1 MKMKHYYILPLLLL
15 WTSAIFANGI
25 KPGAQDVKVT
35 ATVSKNVVGTGEV
48 FEISFSVNGNIES
61 FNPPALNG
69 FQVVGGP
76 NQSSSYSS
84 INGNTTSS
92 MSVSYDLVAVKEG
105 EFVIGPAIV
114 GVNGKQIKSNAVKVK
129 VVKGR
134 AVPQGNQGNAAPQ
147 RDQVADGNSTDIS
160 KRLFL
165 RAIANK
171 TNVYIGEQFSVSYKL
186 YTNIDLVD
194 NALDKLPDFNGF
206 WSQEIKNNNPNVQ
219 WEIESYNGVKYHV
232 ATLKQIILFPERFGK
247 LTLDPLAMTF
257 VVRQAA
263 PSNDPIEQFFGGSYK
278 DTKYKIKSTP
288 ITINV
293 KPLPEAGKPEG
304 FNGAVGNFSIG
315 ANLDKTSVKANE
327 ALNYALKITG
337 SGNLKLLKAPELT
350 LPADIEKYDPKVNDN
365 INESMTGVSGS
376 REYSYLLIPRHEG
389 SYTIEP
395 LKFSYFNPSTGK
407 YVTLSTGSFA
417 VKVAKGDPGSNVTAY
432 AAGGQQ
438 DVKML
443 AKDIAY
449 IRTGNSGLTR
459 DGEGFYG
466 SALYY
471 VLLCTGP
478 VLFLAAFG
486 YRKWHREN
494 NRDIVKVRGRNANKV
509 AAKHLAN
516 AGKQL
521 LGGDKKAFY
530 EDVYRG
536 MYGYL
541 SDKLNISAAD
551 LNKDNIRDQLK
562 ARAVNESLID
572 QLTETLDLCEM
583 ARYAPITGISE
594 QEVFDKAKA
603 IINDIENN
611 A

>member
-1 MKMKHYYILPLLLL
+1 MKMKHYILSVLLL
-15 WTSAIFANGI
+15 WTSALFANGI
-25 KPGAQDVKVT
+25 KSGAQDVKVT
-35 ATVSKNVVGTGEV
+35 ASVSKSVVGTGEA

-84 INGNTTSS
+84 INGNTTAS
-92 MSVSYDLVAVKEG
+92 MSISYDLVGVKEG
-105 EFVIGPAIV
+105 EYIIGSALV
-114 GVNGKQIKSNAVKVK
+114 VVNGKQVKSNSVKIK
-129 VVKGR
+129 VVKGK
-134 AVPQGNQGNAAPQ
+134 AVPQGKQRNALPQG
-147 RDQVADGNSTDIS
+147 DKVAEGNSIDIS

-165 RAIANK
+165 RAVANK

-206 WSQEIKNNNPNVQ
+206 WSQEIKNNSQNVQ
-219 WEIESYNGVKYHV
+219 WEIETYNGEKYHV

-315 ANLDKTSVKANE
+315 ANLDKSSVKANE
-327 ALNYALKITG
+327 ALNYTLKITG

-350 LPADIEKYDPKVNDN
+350 LPADIEKYDPKVNDD
-365 INESMTGVSGS
+365 IKETMTGVSGS

-389 SYTIEP
+389 NYTIEP
-395 LKFSYFNPSTGK
+395 LKFSYFNPATGR
-407 YVTLSTGSFA
+407 YVSLTSGSFP

-432 AAGGQQ
+432 ATGGQQ
-438 DVKML
+438 DVKTL

-449 IRTGNSGLTR
+449 IKTGNPGLTK

-471 VLLCTGP
+471 MLLCTGP

-486 YRKWHREN
+486 YRKWYREN
-494 NRDIVKVRGRNANKV
+494 NRDVIKVKGRNANKI
-509 AAKHLAN
+509 AAKHLAS
-516 AGKQL
+516 AQKQL
-521 LGGDKKAFY
+521 ISGDKKAFY
-530 EDVYRG
+530 ENVYRG
-536 MYGYL
+536 LYGYL

-551 LNKDNIRDQLK
+551 LNKENIGEQLK
-562 ARAVNESLID
+562 LRTVNESIID
-572 QLTETLDLCEM
+572 QLTDTLDLCEM
-583 ARYAPITGISE
+583 ARYAPISGISE
-594 QEVFDKAKA
+594 QEVFDKAKT
-603 IINDIENN
+603 IINDIEDN

>member
-1 MKMKHYYILPLLLL
+1 MKHYILSVLLL
-15 WTSAIFANGI
+15 WTSTLFANGI

-35 ATVSKNVVGTGEV
+35 ATVSKSVVGTGEA

-84 INGNTTSS
+84 INGNTTAS
-92 MSVSYDLVAVKEG
+92 MSISYDLVGVKEG
-105 EFVIGPAIV
+105 EYIIGPALV
-114 GVNGKQIKSNAVKVK
+114 VVNGKQVKSNSVKIR
-129 VVKGR
+129 VVKGK
-134 AVPQGNQGNAAPQ
+134 AVPQGNQRNAAPQ
-147 RDQVADGNSTDIS
+147 GDKVAEGNSTDIS

-165 RAIANK
+165 RAVANK

-206 WSQEIKNNNPNVQ
+206 WSQEIKNNSQNVQ
-219 WEIESYNGVKYHV
+219 WEIESYNGEKYHV

-315 ANLDKTSVKANE
+315 ANLDKSSVKANE
-327 ALNYALKITG
+327 ALNYTLKITG

-350 LPADIEKYDPKVNDN
+350 LPADIEKYDPKVNDD
-365 INESMTGVSGS
+365 IKETMGGVSGS
-376 REYSYLLIPRHEG
+376 REYSFLLIPRHEG
-389 SYTIEP
+389 NYTIEP
-395 LKFSYFNPSTGK
+395 LKFSYFNPVTGR
-407 YVTLSTGSFA
+407 YVSLTSGSFP

-432 AAGGQQ
+432 ATGGQQ

-449 IRTGNSGLTR
+449 IKTGNPGLTK

-486 YRKWHREN
+486 YRKWYREN
-494 NRDIVKVRGRNANKV
+494 NSDVVKVKGRNANKI

-516 AGKQL
+516 AQKQL
-521 LGGDKKAFY
+521 ISGDKKVFY

-536 MYGYL
+536 LYGYL

-551 LNKDNIRDQLK
+551 LNKENIREQLK
-562 ARAVNESLID
+562 LKAVNESIID

-583 ARYAPITGISE
+583 ARYAPISGISE
-594 QEVFDKAKA
+594 QEVFDKAKT
-603 IINDIENN
+603 IINDIEDN

>member
-1 MKMKHYYILPLLLL
+1 MKHYILSVLLL
-15 WTSAIFANGI
+15 WTSALFANGI
-25 KPGAQDVKVT
+25 KSGAQDVKVT
-35 ATVSKNVVGTGEV
+35 ASVSKSVVGTGEA

-84 INGNTTSS
+84 INGNTTAS
-92 MSVSYDLVAVKEG
+92 MSISYDLVGVKEG
-105 EFVIGPAIV
+105 EYIIGPALV
-114 GVNGKQIKSNAVKVK
+114 VVNGKQVKSNSVKIK
-129 VVKGR
+129 VVKGK
-134 AVPQGNQGNAAPQ
+134 AVPQGNQRNAVPQ
-147 RDQVADGNSTDIS
+147 GDKVAEGNSIDIS

-165 RAIANK
+165 RAVANK

-206 WSQEIKNNNPNVQ
+206 WSQEIKNNSQNVQ
-219 WEIESYNGVKYHV
+219 WEIETYNGEKYHV

-315 ANLDKTSVKANE
+315 ANLDKSSVKANE
-327 ALNYALKITG
+327 ALNYTLKITG

-350 LPADIEKYDPKVNDN
+350 LPADIEKYDPKVNDD
-365 INESMTGVSGS
+365 IKETMTGVSGS

-389 SYTIEP
+389 NYTIEP
-395 LKFSYFNPSTGK
+395 LKFSYFNPATGR
-407 YVTLSTGSFA
+407 YVSLTSGSFP

-432 AAGGQQ
+432 ATGGQQ
-438 DVKML
+438 DVKTL

-449 IRTGNSGLTR
+449 IKTGNPGLTK

-471 VLLCTGP
+471 MLLCTGP

-486 YRKWHREN
+486 YRKWYREN
-494 NRDIVKVRGRNANKV
+494 NRDVIKAKGRNANKI
-509 AAKHLAN
+509 AAKHLAS
-516 AGKQL
+516 AQKQL
-521 LGGDKKAFY
+521 ISGDKKAFY
-530 EDVYRG
+530 EKVYRG
-536 MYGYL
+536 LYGYL

-551 LNKDNIRDQLK
+551 LNKENIGEQLK
-562 ARAVNESLID
+562 LRTVNESIID
-572 QLTETLDLCEM
+572 QLTDTLDLCEM
-583 ARYAPITGISE
+583 ARYAPISGISE
-594 QEVFDKAKA
+594 QEVFDKAKT
-603 IINDIENN
+603 IINDIEDN

>member
-1 MKMKHYYILPLLLL
+1 MKHYIFFVLLL
-15 WTSAIFANGI
+15 WTSTLFANGT
-25 KPGAQDVKVT
+25 KPGAQDVRVT
-35 ATVSKNVVGTGEV
+35 ATVSKNVVGTGEP

-61 FNPPALNG
+61 FNPPALSG
-69 FQVVGGP
+69 FQIVGGP

-84 INGNTTSS
+84 INGNTTAS
-92 MSVSYDLVAVKEG
+92 MSVSYDLVAAKEG
-105 EFVIGPAIV
+105 EYVIGPATV
-114 GVNGKQIKSNAVKVK
+114 VVNGKQIRSNAVKIK

-134 AVPQGNQGNAAPQ
+134 AAPQGNQGNAAPQ
-147 RDQVADGNSTDIS
+147 GDKVAEGNSTDIS

-165 RAIANK
+165 RAVANK
-171 TNVYIGEQFSVSYKL
+171 TNVFIGEQFSVSYKL

-194 NALDKLPDFNGF
+194 NGLDKLPDFNGF
-206 WSQEIKNNNPNVQ
+206 WSQEIKNNSQNVQ

-263 PSNDPIEQFFGGSYK
+263 PTNDPIEQFFGGAYK
-278 DTKYKIKSTP
+278 DMKYKIKSTP

-293 KPLPEAGKPEG
+293 KPLPDAGKPDG
-304 FNGAVGNFSIG
+304 FNGAVGNFSIS
-315 ANLDKTSVKANE
+315 ANLDKSSVKANE
-327 ALNYALKITG
+327 AINYTLKITG

-350 LPADIEKYDPKVNDN
+350 LPADIEKYDPKVSDD
-365 INESMTGVSGS
+365 IKETMSGVSGS
-376 REYSYLLIPRHEG
+376 RGYSYLLIPRHEG
-389 SYTIEP
+389 NYTIEP
-395 LKFSYFNPSTGK
+395 LKFSYFNPNTEK
-407 YVTLSTGSFA
+407 YVSLSSGSFS
-417 VKVAKGDPGSNVTAY
+417 VKVAKGDPGSNVTTY

-449 IRTGNSGLTR
+449 IKTGSSKLTK

-471 VLLCTGP
+471 ALLCTGP
-478 VLFLAAFG
+478 ILFLAALG
-486 YRKWHREN
+486 YRKWYREN
-494 NRDIVKVRGRNANKV
+494 NRDLARVKGRNANKI

-516 AGKQL
+516 AQKQL
-521 LGGDKKAFY
+521 LNGDKKSFY
-530 EDVYRG
+530 EDVYKG
-536 MYGYL
+536 LYGYL

-551 LNKDNIRDQLK
+551 LNKENIREQLK
-562 ARAVNESLID
+562 LKNVNDSLID

-583 ARYAPITGISE
+583 ARYAPISGISE
-594 QEVFDKAKA
+594 QEVFDKAKT

-611 A
+611 V

>member
-1 MKMKHYYILPLLLL
+1 MKHYILSVLLL
-15 WTSAIFANGI
+15 WTSTLFANGI

-35 ATVSKNVVGTGEV
+35 ATVSKSVVGTGEA

-84 INGNTTSS
+84 INGNTTAS
-92 MSVSYDLVAVKEG
+92 MSISYDLVGVKEG
-105 EFVIGPAIV
+105 EYVIGPATV
-114 GVNGKQIKSNAVKVK
+114 VVNGKQIKSNSVKIK
-129 VVKGR
+129 VVKGK
-134 AVPQGNQGNAAPQ
+134 AVPQGNQQNAAPQ
-147 RDQVADGNSTDIS
+147 GDKVAEGNSTDIS

-165 RAIANK
+165 RAVANK

-206 WSQEIKNNNPNVQ
+206 WSQEIKNNSQNVK
-219 WEIESYNGVKYHV
+219 WEIESYNGEKYHV

-315 ANLDKTSVKANE
+315 ANLDKSSVKANE
-327 ALNYALKITG
+327 ALNYTLKVTG

-350 LPADIEKYDPKVNDN
+350 LPADIEKYDPKVNDD
-365 INESMTGVSGS
+365 IKETMGGVSGS
-376 REYSYLLIPRHEG
+376 REYSFLLIPRHEG
-389 SYTIEP
+389 NYTIEP
-395 LKFSYFNPSTGK
+395 LKFSYFNPVTGR
-407 YVTLSTGSFA
+407 YVSLTSRSFA

-432 AAGGQQ
+432 ATGGQQ

-449 IRTGNSGLTR
+449 IKTGNPGLTK

-478 VLFLAAFG
+478 VLLLAAFG
-486 YRKWHREN
+486 YRKWYREN
-494 NRDIVKVRGRNANKV
+494 NSDVVKVKGRNANKI

-516 AGKQL
+516 ARKQL
-521 LGGDKKAFY
+521 ISGDKKVFY
-530 EDVYRG
+530 EDIYRG
-536 MYGYL
+536 LYGYL

-551 LNKDNIRDQLK
+551 LNKENIRGQLK
-562 ARAVNESLID
+562 LRAVNESIID

-583 ARYAPITGISE
+583 ARYAPISGISE
-594 QEVFDKAKA
+594 QEVFDKAKT

>member
-1 MKMKHYYILPLLLL
+1 MKHYILSVLLL
-15 WTSAIFANGI
+15 WTSTLFANGI

-35 ATVSKNVVGTGEV
+35 ATVSKSVVGTGEA

-84 INGNTTSS
+84 INGNTTAS
-92 MSVSYDLVAVKEG
+92 MSISYDLVGVKEG
-105 EFVIGPAIV
+105 EYIIGPALV
-114 GVNGKQIKSNAVKVK
+114 VVNGKQVKSNSVKIR
-129 VVKGR
+129 VVKGK
-134 AVPQGNQGNAAPQ
+134 AVPQGNQRNAAPQ
-147 RDQVADGNSTDIS
+147 GDKVAEGNSTDIS

-165 RAIANK
+165 RAVANK

-206 WSQEIKNNNPNVQ
+206 WSQEIKNNSQNVQ
-219 WEIESYNGVKYHV
+219 WEIESYNGEKYHV

-315 ANLDKTSVKANE
+315 ANLDKSSVKANE
-327 ALNYALKITG
+327 ALNYTLKITG

-350 LPADIEKYDPKVNDN
+350 LPADIEKYDPKVNDD
-365 INESMTGVSGS
+365 IKETMGGVSGS
-376 REYSYLLIPRHEG
+376 REYSFLLIPRHEG
-389 SYTIEP
+389 NYTIEP
-395 LKFSYFNPSTGK
+395 LKFSYFNPVTGR
-407 YVTLSTGSFA
+407 YVSLTSGSFP

-432 AAGGQQ
+432 ATGGQQ

-449 IRTGNSGLTR
+449 IKTGNPGLTK

-486 YRKWHREN
+486 YRKWYREN
-494 NRDIVKVRGRNANKV
+494 NSDVVKVKGRNANKI

-516 AGKQL
+516 AQKQMIS
-521 LGGDKKAFY
+521 GDKKVFY

-536 MYGYL
+536 LYGYL

-551 LNKDNIRDQLK
+551 LNKENIREQLK
-562 ARAVNESLID
+562 LKAVNESIID

-583 ARYAPITGISE
+583 ARYAPISGISE
-594 QEVFDKAKA
+594 QEVFDKAKT
-603 IINDIENN
+603 IINDIEDN

>member
-1 MKMKHYYILPLLLL
+1 MKHYILSVLLL
-15 WTSAIFANGI
+15 WTSALFANGI
-25 KPGAQDVKVT
+25 KSGAQDVKVT
-35 ATVSKNVVGTGEV
+35 ASVSKSVVGTGEA

-84 INGNTTSS
+84 INGNTTAS
-92 MSVSYDLVAVKEG
+92 MSISYDLVGVKEG
-105 EFVIGPAIV
+105 EYIIGPALV
-114 GVNGKQIKSNAVKVK
+114 VVNGKQVKSNSVKIK
-129 VVKGR
+129 VVKGK
-134 AVPQGNQGNAAPQ
+134 AVPQGNQRNAVPQ
-147 RDQVADGNSTDIS
+147 GDKVAEGNSIDIS

-165 RAIANK
+165 RAVANK

-206 WSQEIKNNNPNVQ
+206 WSQEIKNNSQNVQ
-219 WEIESYNGVKYHV
+219 WEIETYNGEKYHV

-315 ANLDKTSVKANE
+315 ANLDKSSVKANE
-327 ALNYALKITG
+327 ALNYTLKITG

-350 LPADIEKYDPKVNDN
+350 LPADIEKYDPKVNDD
-365 INESMTGVSGS
+365 IKETMTGVSGS

-389 SYTIEP
+389 NYTIEP
-395 LKFSYFNPSTGK
+395 LKFSYFNPATGR
-407 YVTLSTGSFA
+407 YVSLTSGSFP

-432 AAGGQQ
+432 ATGGQQ
-438 DVKML
+438 DVKTL

-449 IRTGNSGLTR
+449 IKTGNPGLTK

-471 VLLCTGP
+471 MLLCTGP

-486 YRKWHREN
+486 YRKWYREN
-494 NRDIVKVRGRNANKV
+494 NRDVIKVKGRNANKI
-509 AAKHLAN
+509 AAKHLAS
-516 AGKQL
+516 AQKQL
-521 LGGDKKAFY
+521 ISGDKKAFY
-530 EDVYRG
+530 ENVYRG
-536 MYGYL
+536 LYGYL

-551 LNKDNIRDQLK
+551 LNKENIGEQLK
-562 ARAVNESLID
+562 LRTVNESIID
-572 QLTETLDLCEM
+572 QLTDTLDLCEM
-583 ARYAPITGISE
+583 ARYAPISGISE
-594 QEVFDKAKA
+594 QEVFDKAKT
-603 IINDIENN
+603 IINDIEDN

>member
-1 MKMKHYYILPLLLL
+1 MKMKHYILSVLLL
-15 WTSAIFANGI
+15 WTSTLFANGI

-35 ATVSKNVVGTGEV
+35 ATVSKSVVGTGEA

-84 INGNTTSS
+84 INGNTTAS
-92 MSVSYDLVAVKEG
+92 MSISYDLVGVKEG
-105 EFVIGPAIV
+105 EYVIGPATV
-114 GVNGKQIKSNAVKVK
+114 VVNGKQIKSNSVKIK
-129 VVKGR
+129 VVKGK
-134 AVPQGNQGNAAPQ
+134 AVPQGNQQNAAPQ
-147 RDQVADGNSTDIS
+147 GDKVAEGNSTDIS

-165 RAIANK
+165 RAVANK

-206 WSQEIKNNNPNVQ
+206 WSQEIKNNSQNVK
-219 WEIESYNGVKYHV
+219 WEIESYNGEKYHV

-315 ANLDKTSVKANE
+315 ANLDKSSVKANE
-327 ALNYALKITG
+327 ALNYTLKVTG

-350 LPADIEKYDPKVNDN
+350 LPADIEKYDPKVNDD
-365 INESMTGVSGS
+365 IKETMGGVSGS
-376 REYSYLLIPRHEG
+376 REYSFLLIPRHEG
-389 SYTIEP
+389 NYTIEP
-395 LKFSYFNPSTGK
+395 LKFSYFNPVTGR
-407 YVTLSTGSFA
+407 YVSLTSRSFA

-432 AAGGQQ
+432 ATGGQQ

-449 IRTGNSGLTR
+449 IKTGNPGLTK

-478 VLFLAAFG
+478 VLLLAAFG
-486 YRKWHREN
+486 YRKWYREN
-494 NRDIVKVRGRNANKV
+494 NSDVVKVKGRNANKI

-516 AGKQL
+516 ARKQL
-521 LGGDKKAFY
+521 ISGDKKVFY
-530 EDVYRG
+530 EDIYRG
-536 MYGYL
+536 LYGYL

-551 LNKDNIRDQLK
+551 LNKENIRGQLK
-562 ARAVNESLID
+562 LRAVNESIID

-583 ARYAPITGISE
+583 ARYAPISGISE
-594 QEVFDKAKA
+594 QEVFDKAKT

>member
-1 MKMKHYYILPLLLL
+1 MKHYILSVLLL
-15 WTSAIFANGI
+15 WTSALFANGI
-25 KPGAQDVKVT
+25 KSGAQDVKVT
-35 ATVSKNVVGTGEV
+35 ASVSKSVVGTGEA

-84 INGNTTSS
+84 INGNTTAS
-92 MSVSYDLVAVKEG
+92 MSISYDLVGVKEG
-105 EFVIGPAIV
+105 EYIIGSALV
-114 GVNGKQIKSNAVKVK
+114 VVNGKQVKSNSVKIK
-129 VVKGR
+129 VVKGK
-134 AVPQGNQGNAAPQ
+134 AVPQGKQRNALPQG
-147 RDQVADGNSTDIS
+147 DKVAEGNSIDIS

-165 RAIANK
+165 RAVANK

-206 WSQEIKNNNPNVQ
+206 WSQEIKNNSQNVQ
-219 WEIESYNGVKYHV
+219 WEIETYNGEKYHV

-315 ANLDKTSVKANE
+315 ANLDKSSVKANE
-327 ALNYALKITG
+327 ALNYTLKITG

-350 LPADIEKYDPKVNDN
+350 LPADIEKYDPKVNDD
-365 INESMTGVSGS
+365 IKETMTGVSGS

-389 SYTIEP
+389 NYTIEP
-395 LKFSYFNPSTGK
+395 LKFSYFNPATGR
-407 YVTLSTGSFA
+407 YVSLTSGSFP

-432 AAGGQQ
+432 ATGGQQ
-438 DVKML
+438 DVKTL

-449 IRTGNSGLTR
+449 IKTGNPGLTK

-471 VLLCTGP
+471 MLLCTGP

-486 YRKWHREN
+486 YRKWYREN
-494 NRDIVKVRGRNANKV
+494 NRDVIKVKGRNANKI
-509 AAKHLAN
+509 AAKHLAS
-516 AGKQL
+516 AQKQL
-521 LGGDKKAFY
+521 ISGDKKAFY
-530 EDVYRG
+530 ENVYRG
-536 MYGYL
+536 LYGYL

-551 LNKDNIRDQLK
+551 LNKENIGEQLK
-562 ARAVNESLID
+562 LRTVNESIID
-572 QLTETLDLCEM
+572 QLTDTLDLCEM
-583 ARYAPITGISE
+583 ARYAPISGISE
-594 QEVFDKAKA
+594 QEVFDKAKT
-603 IINDIENN
+603 IINDIEDN

>member
-1 MKMKHYYILPLLLL
+1 MKMKHYILSVLLL
-15 WTSAIFANGI
+15 WTSALFANGI
-25 KPGAQDVKVT
+25 KSGAQDVKVT
-35 ATVSKNVVGTGEV
+35 ASVSKSVVGTGEA

-84 INGNTTSS
+84 INGNTTAS
-92 MSVSYDLVAVKEG
+92 MSISYDLVGVKEG
-105 EFVIGPAIV
+105 EYIIGPALV
-114 GVNGKQIKSNAVKVK
+114 VVNGKQVKSNSVKIK
-129 VVKGR
+129 VVKGK
-134 AVPQGNQGNAAPQ
+134 AVPQGNQRNAVPQ
-147 RDQVADGNSTDIS
+147 GDKVAEGNSIDIS

-165 RAIANK
+165 RAVANK

-206 WSQEIKNNNPNVQ
+206 WSQEIKNNSQNVQ
-219 WEIESYNGVKYHV
+219 WEIETYNGEKYHV

-315 ANLDKTSVKANE
+315 ANLDKSSVKANE
-327 ALNYALKITG
+327 ALNYTLKITG

-350 LPADIEKYDPKVNDN
+350 LPADIEKYDPKVNDD
-365 INESMTGVSGS
+365 IKETMTGVSGS

-389 SYTIEP
+389 NYTIEP
-395 LKFSYFNPSTGK
+395 LKFSYFNPATGR
-407 YVTLSTGSFA
+407 YVSLTSGSFP

-432 AAGGQQ
+432 ATGGQQ
-438 DVKML
+438 DVKTL

-449 IRTGNSGLTR
+449 IKTGNPGLTK

-471 VLLCTGP
+471 MLLCTGP

-486 YRKWHREN
+486 YRKWYREN
-494 NRDIVKVRGRNANKV
+494 NRDVIKVKGRNANKI
-509 AAKHLAN
+509 AAKHLAS
-516 AGKQL
+516 AQKQL
-521 LGGDKKAFY
+521 ISGDKKAFY
-530 EDVYRG
+530 ENVYRG
-536 MYGYL
+536 LYGYL

-551 LNKDNIRDQLK
+551 LNKENIGEQLK
-562 ARAVNESLID
+562 LRTVNESIID
-572 QLTETLDLCEM
+572 QLTDTLDLCEM
-583 ARYAPITGISE
+583 ARYAPISGISE
-594 QEVFDKAKA
+594 QEVFDKAKT
-603 IINDIENN
+603 IINDIEDN

>member
-1 MKMKHYYILPLLLL
+1 MKMKHYILSVLLLC
-15 WTSAIFANGI
+15 TSALFANGI
-25 KPGAQDVKVT
+25 KSGAQDVKVT
-35 ATVSKNVVGTGEV
+35 ATVSKSVVGTGEA

-61 FNPPALNG
+61 FTPPALNG

-84 INGNTTSS
+84 INGNTTAS
-92 MSVSYDLVAVKEG
+92 MSISYDLVGVKEG
-105 EFVIGPAIV
+105 EYFIGPALV
-114 GVNGKQIKSNAVKVK
+114 VVNGKQVKSNSVKIK
-129 VVKGR
+129 VVKGK
-134 AVPQGNQGNAAPQ
+134 AVPQGNQRNAAPQ
-147 RDQVADGNSTDIS
+147 GDKVAEGNSTDIS

-165 RAIANK
+165 RAVANK

-206 WSQEIKNNNPNVQ
+206 WSQEIKNNSQNVQ
-219 WEIESYNGVKYHV
+219 WEIETYNGEKYHV

-315 ANLDKTSVKANE
+315 ANLDKSSVKANE
-327 ALNYALKITG
+327 ALNYTLKVTG

-350 LPADIEKYDPKVNDN
+350 LPADIEKYDPKVNDD
-365 INESMTGVSGS
+365 IKETMGGVSGS
-376 REYSYLLIPRHEG
+376 REYSFLLIPRHEG
-389 SYTIEP
+389 NYTIEP
-395 LKFSYFNPSTGK
+395 LKFSYFNPVTGR
-407 YVTLSTGSFA
+407 YVSLTSGSFPI
-417 VKVAKGDPGSNVTAY
+417 KVAKGDPGSNVTAY
-432 AAGGQQ
+432 ATGGQQ

-449 IRTGNSGLTR
+449 IKTGNPGLTK

-486 YRKWHREN
+486 YRKWYREN
-494 NRDIVKVRGRNANKV
+494 NSDVVKVKGRNANKI
-509 AAKHLAN
+509 AAKHLAS
-516 AGKQL
+516 AQKQL
-521 LGGDKKAFY
+521 ISGDKKVFY

-536 MYGYL
+536 LYGYL

-551 LNKDNIRDQLK
+551 LNKENIREQLKLRTVNESIIDQLK
-562 ARAVNESLID
+562 
-572 QLTETLDLCEM
+572 ETLDLCEM
-583 ARYAPITGISE
+583 ARYAPISGISE
-594 QEVFDKAKA
+594 QEVFDKAKT
-603 IINDIENN
+603 IINDIEDN